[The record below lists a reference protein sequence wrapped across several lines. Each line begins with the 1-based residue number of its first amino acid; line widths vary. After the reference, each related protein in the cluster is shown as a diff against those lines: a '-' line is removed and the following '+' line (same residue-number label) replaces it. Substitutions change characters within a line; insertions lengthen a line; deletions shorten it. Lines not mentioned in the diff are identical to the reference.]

1 MLIYVYMK
9 FLVRYVLLLYLL
21 CSSNIA
27 HAHVVPMCISTHNG
41 VCVCLIRRYED
52 REKKI
57 GELGKMVQVLSKV
70 RRTMEKERRESGGEM
85 K

>member
-1 MLIYVYMK
+1 MGSKEMDMLIYVYMK

-41 VCVCLIRRYED
+41 VCVCLIGR
-52 REKKI
+52 
-57 GELGKMVQVLSKV
+57 
-70 RRTMEKERRESGGEM
+70 
-85 K
+85 